1 MLDRLSLKVLKVLNK
16 YSEIG
21 EYKVANKQEIIK
33 EVKKNM
39 TLVTFDS
46 IIDFLKKSEY
56 INVKFSD
63 NEELCFSTLPKSR
76 AYIETDKEKKTIS
89 RERILTIILSCI
101 FSGMFAFFGAFLAII
116 ILK

>member
-21 EYKVANKQEIIK
+21 EFKVVNKQDIIK
-33 EVKKNM
+33 ETKKDM
-39 TLVTFDS
+39 TLTAFDS
-46 IIDFLKKSEY
+46 IIDFLNKAEY

-63 NEELCFSTLPKSR
+63 NDELCFSALAKSR
-76 AYIETDKEKKTIS
+76 AYIETDKEKKLV
-89 RERILTIILSCI
+89 EKDRIITIIFSCI

>member
-1 MLDRLSLKVLKVLNK
+1 MLDRLSLKVLKILNK

-21 EYKVANKQEIIK
+21 EYKVVSKQEIIK

-39 TLVTFDS
+39 TLVAFDS

-56 INVKFSD
+56 INIKFSD

-76 AYIETDKEKKTIS
+76 AYIETDKEKKVVS
-89 RERILTIILSCI
+89 HDRILTIILSCI